1 MAPLVSLILQAR
13 EVSMVKVRDVIDAV
27 ELAGWLY
34 DHTTGDHRVYK
45 REELAGI
52 VVIPGKLGADMPE
65 GTLTS
70 VCRQAGIDKGKLKRG
85 ER

>member
-1 MAPLVSLILQAR
+1 
-13 EVSMVKVRDVIDAV
+13 MVKVRDVIEAV
-27 ELAGWLY
+27 EVAGWLY

-52 VVIPGKLGADMPE
+52 VVIPGKPGDDMPE

-70 VCRQAGIDKGKLKRG
+70 VCRQAGINKGKLKRG